1 MRENRLKQLWQAGKT
16 ALNAWLT
23 IPSAWSAEILAHVGF
38 DALTIDMQHGL
49 ADYNTALSMLQA
61 ISTTDVVPLVRVPWN
76 EPLTIM
82 RLLDA
87 GVYGIIAPMVNNR
100 AEAEAFVGAC
110 RYPPLGYRSYGPIR
124 ANVYAG
130 DDYFAGA
137 NATVLTLAMIETAE
151 ALENLD
157 DILSVEGLDGVYVG
171 TVDLSI
177 SMGLP
182 DLGKLDDVQLRRAID
197 LVLTATNKYGLIA
210 GIHASSLTVSAFLN
224 EWGFRLI
231 TPVNDSKVLR
241 LAVAEILNG
250 TRSVIE

>member
-130 DDYFAGA
+130 DDYFASA
-137 NATVLTLAMIETAE
+137 NATVLTLAMFETAE

-210 GIHASSLTVSAFLN
+210 GIHASSLTDSAFLN

>member
-130 DDYFAGA
+130 DDYFASA
-137 NATVLTLAMIETAE
+137 NATVLTLAMFETAE